1 MRKTAIFIFLFISG
15 VVTAQHNALYLTF
28 SPMDRG
34 FGARFDHKSVYTSLS
49 YGKYEHLD
57 GCHINT
63 HFKAAVGYVK
73 ELQVSKDGYH
83 YYWLAG
89 GSYHV
94 YRGISED
101 ITRRYLFPVSLE
113 IGAGVRKD
121 HFKLGLRLDSKHNV
135 NIDLGFTFNL

>member
-1 MRKTAIFIFLFISG
+1 MKKLLFALLFCASG
-15 VVTAQHNALYLTF
+15 VATAQHNALYLTF

-73 ELQVSKDGYH
+73 HLPVSKDGYH
-83 YYWLAG
+83 YEWLVG

>member
-1 MRKTAIFIFLFISG
+1 MRKTAIFLFLFISG
-15 VVTAQHNALYLTF
+15 VATAQHNAIYLTF

-34 FGARFDHKSVYTSLS
+34 FGVRFDHKSVYTSLS

-73 ELQVSKDGYH
+73 HLPVSKDGYH
-83 YYWLAG
+83 YEWLVGA
-89 GSYHV
+89 SYHV

>member
-1 MRKTAIFIFLFISG
+1 MKKLLFALLFCAS
-15 VVTAQHNALYLTF
+15 VAVSAQHNALYLTF